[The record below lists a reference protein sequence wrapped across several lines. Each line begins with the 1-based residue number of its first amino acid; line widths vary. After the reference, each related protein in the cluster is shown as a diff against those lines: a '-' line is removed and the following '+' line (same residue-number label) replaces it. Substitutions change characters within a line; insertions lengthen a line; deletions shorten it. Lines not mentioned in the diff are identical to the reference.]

1 MPNEPETATLLEWI
15 NSFPLGTSIQ
25 SSDDL
30 YDGVILWEIL
40 QDIDPHEFLGVL
52 PESSPEDHWVLR
64 WQNLKHLHK
73 LLLNYI
79 RNRYDGEI
87 PAGLSTD
94 PDLKSIAETASTKET
109 NRLLKLFLMAAIRSP
124 GAESYIER
132 MVQLSTATQ
141 EGLKG
146 IIEEAQNPSQDRLDQ
161 INYEQDEYKARRDLA
176 MDPEL
181 QFEERVGKLL
191 VENDKLSNEKKQLE
205 KDLEEYHR
213 KDVRLR
219 EANELLQDKLNIT
232 EERLARLK
240 SGKADIGPNFKG
252 YEHRTQDI
260 IAAQETKLTAAQDEI
275 DSLRISLETLR
286 VKNQKFQT
294 LQDEY
299 DEIKIERDQLARKAN
314 AAEKYRQKLQ
324 ASQDYEKENQVLK
337 NKVKDLQQHLKES
350 DTLQRV
356 SAAREAEVENYRRL
370 VARVEQDRHEIQDLK
385 KKLEFDNHALTER
398 LLGAE
403 EQRTRD
409 EDTIGRLQERIRELE
424 GLDSSP
430 ASPRPSTP
438 KHHGSSLERDLE
450 ESGKREARLNAE
462 NEELKKKLE
471 IIATVD
477 KTVPD
482 VPDDAESEAR
492 AERKWKEEFY
502 QCLLQTDADLKEA
515 HQRLHVDY
523 TIMRTKIVELEGLL
537 EATKLELSDANMK
550 LSLVNKDKL
559 EIVNEATEVNSVE
572 QTALR
577 EKCAVLAVTVRTLT
591 SQLEVRQLQINEISR
606 ERDNLRN
613 TFKQSDTKLSTEGDA
628 SLEEMKQLLEE
639 ANVRVN
645 DTTDDDMT
653 NEFLERLAET
663 TERSAEHLAR
673 RAEHMN
679 QQNDIIESLQERIRH
694 YEQFSADQEEI
705 KASKEKETEL
715 MQIIHRQAREI
726 ALISSA
732 WYDFQSRLQNGNI
745 VLSRHRG
752 AAGASAHHAETN
764 RTWLG
769 KQRALVVPKA
779 GGR

>member
-15 NSFPLGTSIQ
+15 NSIPLGTSIQ
-25 SSDDL
+25 SSNDL

-146 IIEEAQNPSQDRLDQ
+146 IIEEAQNPTQDRLDQ
-161 INYEQDEYKARRDLA
+161 INYEQDEYKARRDVA

-205 KDLEEYHR
+205 KDIQDFHR

-219 EANELLQDKLNIT
+219 EANEVLQDKLNIT
-232 EERLARLK
+232 EDRLARLK

-275 DSLRISLETLR
+275 DGLRISLETLR
-286 VKNQKFQT
+286 VKNQKYQT

-356 SAAREAEVENYRRL
+356 SAARETEVENYRRL

-385 KKLEFDNHALTER
+385 KKLEFDNHALSER

-424 GLDSSP
+424 GLNSP

-438 KHHGSSLERDLE
+438 KDQDSSLERDLE
-450 ESGKREARLNAE
+450 ESGKREAQLNAE

-471 IIATVD
+471 TIVAVD
-477 KTVPD
+477 NAAPTT
-482 VPDDAESEAR
+482 DDAESEVP
-492 AERKWKEEFY
+492 AEKKWKEDFY
-502 QCLLQTDADLKEA
+502 KCPLQTDSEIKDA
-515 HQRLHVDY
+515 HQRLHLEH

-537 EATKLELSDANMK
+537 EATKLQLSDSNMK
-550 LSLVNKDKL
+550 LSLLNKDKL
-559 EIVNEATEVNSVE
+559 EMVNEVAESNAVE

-591 SQLEVRQLQINEISR
+591 SQLEVRQLQLNEISR
-606 ERDNLRN
+606 ERDNLRT

-679 QQNDIIESLQERIRH
+679 QQNDVIESLQERIRH
-694 YEQFSADQEEI
+694 YEQFSTDQEEV
-705 KASKEKETEL
+705 KANKEKETEL

-752 AAGASAHHAETN
+752 AAGASAHHAEAN